1 MYRYHPTKT
10 PRRKSLKSS
19 DSKYKDLEIET
30 TRMWGMRTETAKDHP
45 LRNGAHTEK
54 VSVHQIKNS
63 PGTSGPRIGLV
74 LGECR
79 KQLIAQKK
87 FIIII
92 VIIIII
98 KLFYWG
104 SHLISLYNLNI
115 ALRKKSTKHNHSLG
129 VLRNARTQNLYIL
142 MQIRHLLRIIIISK
156 LNISQASILWPCLL
170 NDCFYYLTCLHTEV
184 VITREKKLNWLL
196 SSNALGKM
204 PYSQEHLKTMV
215 YAYFGRQRKCIRGN
229 SKIEHTEN

>member
-1 MYRYHPTKT
+1 MYWYHPTKT

-92 VIIIII
+92 VITIII
-98 KLFYWG
+98 KLFY
-104 SHLISLYNLNI
+104 
-115 ALRKKSTKHNHSLG
+115 
-129 VLRNARTQNLYIL
+129 
-142 MQIRHLLRIIIISK
+142 
-156 LNISQASILWPCLL
+156 
-170 NDCFYYLTCLHTEV
+170 
-184 VITREKKLNWLL
+184 
-196 SSNALGKM
+196 
-204 PYSQEHLKTMV
+204 
-215 YAYFGRQRKCIRGN
+215 
-229 SKIEHTEN
+229 